1 MMRVFIGLFCLLL
14 SVSFSFGNPILT
26 ANPMESLVDYYVLS
40 INGNEIS
47 IETEFNMEFLYDLR
61 DLPDGKHVLEI
72 ICGNYDLGEGPGV
85 KFFLEKKTTNKWIF
99 YTITKDPNQIIN
111 DPDYDGRFDEPQRI
125 KIQNIES
132 NQPSLESSSS
142 GGGSGCSG

>member
-40 INGNEIS
+40 VDGVQKS
-47 IETEFNMEFLYDLR
+47 IAPEFDMQFLCDLR
-61 DLPDGKHVLEI
+61 DLSDGKHTLEI
-72 ICGNYDLGEGPGV
+72 ICGNWDLGEGPGV
-85 KFFLEKKTTNKWIF
+85 KFFLEKKTTKNWIF
-99 YTITKDPNQIIN
+99 YTITKDPTQTIN
-111 DPDYDGRFDEPQRI
+111 DPDYDGRFDEPQRV

-132 NQPSLESSSS
+132 NQIQESS
-142 GGGSGCSG
+142 GGSGCSG